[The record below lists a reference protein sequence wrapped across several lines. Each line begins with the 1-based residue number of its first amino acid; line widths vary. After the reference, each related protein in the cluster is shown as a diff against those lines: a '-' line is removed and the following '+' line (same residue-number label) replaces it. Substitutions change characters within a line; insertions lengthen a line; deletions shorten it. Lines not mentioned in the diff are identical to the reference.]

1 MMATRLL
8 RISPELAIP
17 SEVVTATSVVY
28 GGKGM
33 GKTNLASVLIE
44 EATKAH
50 LRWAALDPMGVL
62 WGLRHSK
69 DGTGPGVECVI
80 LGGPHGDI
88 PIEPT
93 SGEIVADLVI
103 DEGVNTVI
111 DFSRKPSG
119 EMWGK
124 NEKIRFVT
132 DYALRLFRRQG
143 ELLPGNQRREPLLQI
158 LDEAARY
165 IPQIIPA
172 QAVDLA
178 KCVGAWEQAAE
189 EGRNIG
195 LGVAFLTQR
204 SARMNKSVS
213 ELADVMFAFRTI
225 GPNSLAAV
233 MDWLGEHI
241 DKSRIRDVAAQ
252 VRELEVG
259 QCLVVSPGWLRVEK
273 IVKIRERET
282 FDSSATPKP
291 GQRAHKVTGK
301 AAKPDLAKYQERMA
315 ATIEKAEADDPK
327 KLRKLLAERDS
338 RIRQL
343 EKAPPAKTT
352 GKAAPDQ
359 HAVDRAVAA
368 AQREH
373 TGAITKLRKALEAA
387 MKFIVNVSTQDFNV
401 AGVDKEELQ
410 RAVEAAVGKAT
421 QIVDQRFAARQR
433 QIDQL
438 RLAAQRI
445 AATLKSVLNDED
457 VVIEVQ
463 VARNEPFTVSA
474 PPRRQPAARPVRE
487 PRDPSLNGALG
498 KGERTVL
505 IAIVQYPEGAE
516 RDQLTV
522 LTGYKRSTRDTYI
535 QRLSLAGHVAI
546 EGGRVVATDAGV
558 DALGSD
564 FEPLPQG
571 EELQSYWLDRLPEG
585 ERAIL
590 EPLIAQYPATVDRDT
605 LSEIT
610 GYKRSTRDTYLQRL
624 GSRRLVENIGRGEV
638 RASSSLFS
646 ETFA

>member
-1 MMATRLL
+1 MTKLL

-44 EATKAH
+44 EATKAR

-69 DGTGPGVECVI
+69 DGTGPGVECVV

-111 DFSRKPSG
+111 DFSRKASG

-124 NEKIRFVT
+124 AEKVRFVT
-132 DYALRLFRRQG
+132 DYANRLFRRQG
-143 ELLPGNQRREPLLQI
+143 DLLSGNQRREPLLQI
-158 LDEAARY
+158 LDESARY
-165 IPQIIPA
+165 IPQVIPKGSFA
-172 QAVDLA
+172 LA
-178 KCVGAWEQAAE
+178 ECVGAWEQIAE

-195 LGVAFLTQR
+195 LGVCFLTQR

-241 DKSRIRDVAAQ
+241 EKSRIREVAGQ
-252 VRELEVG
+252 VRELEIG

-282 FDSSATPKP
+282 FDSSATPKA

-301 AAKPDLAKYQERMA
+301 AAKPDLAKYQVRMA
-315 ATIEKAEADDPK
+315 ATIEKAKADDPK
-327 KLRKLLAERDS
+327 ELRKQLAEKDS

-343 EKAPPAKTT
+343 EKGVATKTVE
-352 GKAAPDQ
+352 KPVVDQAAIE
-359 HAVDRAVAA
+359 RAVRTA
-368 AQREH
+368 
-373 TGAITKLRKALEAA
+373 
-387 MKFIVNVSTQDFNV
+387 VSNVRTRV
-401 AGVDKEELQ
+401 AGEGRHVRRSLARVNAIAHEIIELLDPAIARVDI
-410 RAVEAAVGKAT
+410 AFIEAEKHNASQPVAGT
-421 QIVDQRFAARQR
+421 AARNAEVSR
-433 QIDQL
+433 AKITD
-438 RLAAQRI
+438 AKPI
-445 AATLKSVLNDED
+445 APVRS
-457 VVIEVQ
+457 
-463 VARNEPFTVSA
+463 
-474 PPRRQPAARPVRE
+474 RPV
-487 PRDPSLNGALG
+487 PSPEQSQSSLG

-505 IAIVQYPEGAE
+505 IAIAQYPEGAE

-522 LTGYKRSTRDTYI
+522 LTGYKRSSRDTYI
-535 QRLSLAGHVAI
+535 QRLSSASLVTTENGK
-546 EGGRVVATDAGV
+546 VVATDAGV

-571 EELQSYWLDRLPEG
+571 EELQQYWLDRLPEG
-585 ERAIL
+585 ERKIL
-590 EPLIAQYPATVDRDT
+590 QILLEHGTDPVDRDSI
-605 LSEIT
+605 SEAT
-610 GYKRSTRDTYLQRL
+610 EYKRSSRDTYLQRL
-624 GSRRLVENIGRGEV
+624 SSRRLIENVGRGEV
-638 RASSSLFS
+638 RVSANLFS
-646 ETFA
+646 EAFV